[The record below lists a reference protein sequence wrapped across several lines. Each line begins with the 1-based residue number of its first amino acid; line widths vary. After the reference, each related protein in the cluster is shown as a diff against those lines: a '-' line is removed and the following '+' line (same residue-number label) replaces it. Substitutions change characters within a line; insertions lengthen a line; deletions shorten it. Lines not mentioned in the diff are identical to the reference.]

1 MSQATKS
8 VIDIMKKLLPALL
21 LLSPFSF
28 ADWGDNYDCKI
39 THHAMGGTGA
49 TVKKYQNMVGSSFQ
63 FQLVSKADE
72 KILTFDDKAF
82 WVLHRELSV
91 TNDKFSSASQWLGT
105 AKGTKTRAIVAF
117 EGGSF
122 AYSWISLGNI
132 NSLIVLAQ
140 CDKF

>member
-1 MSQATKS
+1 
-8 VIDIMKKLLPALL
+8 MKKLLVALL
-21 LLSPFSF
+21 LISPFSF
-28 ADWGDNYDCKI
+28 ADWGDTYDCKI
-39 THHAMGGTGA
+39 THYTMGGTGA
-49 TVKKYQNMVGSSFQ
+49 TIKEYQNMVGRSFQ
-63 FQLVSKADE
+63 FQLVSEADE
-72 KILTFDDKAF
+72 KILTFGDKAF

-105 AKGTKTRAIVAF
+105 AKGTNTRAIVAF

-132 NSLIVLAQ
+132 NSLIVLAE

>member
-1 MSQATKS
+1 
-8 VIDIMKKLLPALL
+8 VIDMIKKLLVALL
-21 LLSPFSF
+21 LISPFSF
-28 ADWGDNYDCKI
+28 ADWGDTYDCKI
-39 THHAMGGTGA
+39 THYTMGGTGA
-49 TVKKYQNMVGSSFQ
+49 TIKEYQNMVGRSFQ
-63 FQLVSKADE
+63 FQLVSEADE
-72 KILTFDDKAF
+72 KILTFGDKAF

-105 AKGTKTRAIVAF
+105 AKGTNTRAIVAF

-132 NSLIVLAQ
+132 NSLIVLAD

>member
-1 MSQATKS
+1 MSQATKI
-8 VIDIMKKLLPALL
+8 VIKIMKKLLLALMF
-21 LLSPFSF
+21 LSPFSF

>member
-1 MSQATKS
+1 MSQATKT
-8 VIDIMKKLLPALL
+8 VIKIMKKLLLALMF
-21 LLSPFSF
+21 LSPFSF

-105 AKGTKTRAIVAF
+105 AKGTNTRAIVAF

>member
-1 MSQATKS
+1 MSITS
-8 VIDIMKKLLPALL
+8 LMKNLL
-21 LLSPFSF
+21 LTLLLISSASF
-28 ADWGDNYDCKI
+28 ADWGDTYDCQI

-91 TNDKFSSASQWLGT
+91 SNDKFSSASQWLGT
-105 AKGTKTRAIVAF
+105 AKGTNTRAIVAF

-122 AYSWISLGNI
+122 AYSWISLGNM
-132 NSLIVLAQ
+132 NSLIVLAD
-140 CDKF
+140 CNKF